1 MGEAYNWVVSICL
14 KNSGNRAGRIRLSR
28 FELTRER
35 CRSRTTANKG
45 LHVGSERN
53 WASDSA
59 FALEW
64 HPALSSADSQ
74 LFDTG
79 WEDESCWRMLEKLW
93 CRVVEHS
100 ELSWL
105 LVPRSDADR
114 DCWHCSFHLILI
126 HCLVVQEDIFLA
138 LEWSFS
144 SLLTWLWNRE
154 PIVFFGVNDSC
165 DILRDPRLIK
175 DFKNSVTFYT

>member
-1 MGEAYNWVVSICL
+1 MRTHLKRRIQDIYSLRYKRFINWWSTG
-14 KNSGNRAGRIRLSR
+14 STRIETWSFRIFL
-28 FELTRER
+28 
-35 CRSRTTANKG
+35 
-45 LHVGSERN
+45 
-53 WASDSA
+53 
-59 FALEW
+59 
-64 HPALSSADSQ
+64 Q

-93 CRVVEHS
+93 CRVVELL

-114 DCWHCSFHLILI
+114 DCWHCSFLLILI

-154 PIVFFGVNDSC
+154 PIVFFRC
-165 DILRDPRLIK
+165 QWLLRYIKWSKIDKRLP
-175 DFKNSVTFYT
+175 KNTVTFYT